1 MNTDKKEKILFVDDE
16 EPILEASR
24 EYFLIKGYQV
34 FTATNGLEAL
44 QVLQSEAIDCC
55 FTDINMPGMDGLELA
70 EQIKKLD
77 NSIPVIIMTG
87 YPTLDNAL
95 ATLKDGVADFLIK
108 PVKLGHMELSL
119 VRVLRERR
127 LFSENILLK
136 KDLEHKKRIEKAN
149 RELTKKAEDLSTLNK
164 IMTSLTAIDSSS
176 DVFSRIIELAMEIV
190 RADEVDF
197 YVLSDV
203 VKATFVIASS
213 NPFRKKIK
221 SYNSPDSS
229 MNPSGEHE
237 RNAAMW
243 SMEQLL
249 LEIADDEIPL
259 LISENKG
266 LGKLP
271 ENILSFMAVPLK
283 IRGKIFGILTAAVTE
298 KIIRFSEKDLY
309 YLSFMV
315 QNAAYA
321 IENLALYEN
330 IYDNL
335 FSTLYA
341 FVKTLE
347 ARDIYTQQHSESV
360 ALMATAIAQEM
371 ECSSEELER
380 INIAGRLHDIGK
392 IGIRDDILLKS
403 GKLTKD
409 EYEVIKEH
417 PVIGSGIIGQLGLWD
432 KEQQIIRS
440 HHERYDGSGYPD
452 GLKKDEIPF
461 LARIL
466 SVADAFDA
474 MYSDRAY
481 RRKMELNKVIDIIK
495 KEAGAQFDPD
505 VVEAF
510 LRLHKENKILNVVNI
525 ERLAQAK
532 FNGD

>member
-1 MNTDKKEKILFVDDE
+1 
-16 EPILEASR
+16 
-24 EYFLIKGYQV
+24 
-34 FTATNGLEAL
+34 
-44 QVLQSEAIDCC
+44 
-55 FTDINMPGMDGLELA
+55 
-70 EQIKKLD
+70 
-77 NSIPVIIMTG
+77 
-87 YPTLDNAL
+87 
-95 ATLKDGVADFLIK
+95 
-108 PVKLGHMELSL
+108 
-119 VRVLRERR
+119 
-127 LFSENILLK
+127 
-136 KDLEHKKRIEKAN
+136 
-149 RELTKKAEDLSTLNK
+149 
-164 IMTSLTAIDSSS
+164 
-176 DVFSRIIELAMEIV
+176 
-190 RADEVDF
+190 
-197 YVLSDV
+197 
-203 VKATFVIASS
+203 
-213 NPFRKKIK
+213 
-221 SYNSPDSS
+221 
-229 MNPSGEHE
+229 
-237 RNAAMW
+237 
-243 SMEQLL
+243 MEQLL

-266 LGKLP
+266 SGQLS
-271 ENILSFMAVPLK
+271 EIILSFMTVPLK
-283 IRGKIFGILTAAVTE
+283 IRGKIFGILTAAVTQ
-298 KIIRFSEKDLY
+298 KTIRFSEKDLS
-309 YLSFMV
+309 YLSFMI

-321 IENLALYEN
+321 IENIAL
-330 IYDNL
+330 YDNL

-347 ARDIYTQQHSESV
+347 ARDTYTQQHSESV
-360 ALMATAIAQEM
+360 ALMATEIAQEM
-371 ECSSEELER
+371 KCSSEELER

-403 GKLTKD
+403 GKLMKD

-417 PVIGSGIIGQLGLWD
+417 PIIASGIIGQLGLWD
-432 KEQQIIRS
+432 KEQKIIRS

-466 SVADAFDA
+466 SVADAFDV

>member
-1 MNTDKKEKILFVDDE
+1 
-16 EPILEASR
+16 
-24 EYFLIKGYQV
+24 
-34 FTATNGLEAL
+34 
-44 QVLQSEAIDCC
+44 
-55 FTDINMPGMDGLELA
+55 
-70 EQIKKLD
+70 
-77 NSIPVIIMTG
+77 
-87 YPTLDNAL
+87 
-95 ATLKDGVADFLIK
+95 
-108 PVKLGHMELSL
+108 
-119 VRVLRERR
+119 
-127 LFSENILLK
+127 
-136 KDLEHKKRIEKAN
+136 
-149 RELTKKAEDLSTLNK
+149 
-164 IMTSLTAIDSSS
+164 
-176 DVFSRIIELAMEIV
+176 
-190 RADEVDF
+190 
-197 YVLSDV
+197 
-203 VKATFVIASS
+203 
-213 NPFRKKIK
+213 
-221 SYNSPDSS
+221 
-229 MNPSGEHE
+229 
-237 RNAAMW
+237 MW

-266 LGKLP
+266 SGQLS
-271 ENILSFMAVPLK
+271 EIILSFMTVPLK
-283 IRGKIFGILTAAVTE
+283 IRGKIFGILTAAVTQ
-298 KIIRFSEKDLY
+298 KTIRFSEKDLS
-309 YLSFMV
+309 YLSFMI

-321 IENLALYEN
+321 IENIAL
-330 IYDNL
+330 YDNL

-347 ARDIYTQQHSESV
+347 ARDTYTQQHSESV
-360 ALMATAIAQEM
+360 ALMATEIAQEM
-371 ECSSEELER
+371 KCSSEELER

-403 GKLTKD
+403 GKLMKD

-417 PVIGSGIIGQLGLWD
+417 PIIGSGIIGQLGLWD
-432 KEQQIIRS
+432 KEQKIIRS